1 MKVPKMEHHVSV
13 GCVLVNVV
21 SPISPT
27 FLERAWRMLMGI
39 MMLQKGPLKEVP
51 GKLPSVTAKGLGSYA
66 VEGKVNP
73 TSHQVHRDLS
83 RIGSSG

>member
-1 MKVPKMEHHVSV
+1 MGHPVSV

-27 FLERAWRMLMGI
+27 FLERAWGMLVGI
-39 MMLQKGPLKEVP
+39 TILQRRPLKEVP
-51 GKLPSVTAKGLGSYA
+51 GMLPSVTAQGLGSYA

-83 RIGSSG
+83 RIGSSD